1 MVQRAIAVFIAVG
14 LHSGDAADKPV
25 AYEVRYWDKSQDC
38 SGAPMTCEALEVLF
52 GDDCDTLV
60 TLETCRKIVSAPF
73 PTYVFDRQINDTHL
87 AHTMYPRTPCSD
99 PMFPEEDAQIVD
111 SCSADSKGWSS
122 GYFWV
127 YSKDVAV

>member
-14 LHSGDAADKPV
+14 LHSGDAADKAV
-25 AYEVRYWDKSQDC
+25 AYELRFWDKSPDC
-38 SGAPMTCEALEVLF
+38 AGPPK
-52 GDDCDTLV
+52 DTYRYP
-60 TLETCRKIVSAPF
+60 LETCRRENCQRTIC
-73 PTYVFDRQINDTHL
+73 YVFDRQINDTHL

-122 GYFWV
+122 GYFCV